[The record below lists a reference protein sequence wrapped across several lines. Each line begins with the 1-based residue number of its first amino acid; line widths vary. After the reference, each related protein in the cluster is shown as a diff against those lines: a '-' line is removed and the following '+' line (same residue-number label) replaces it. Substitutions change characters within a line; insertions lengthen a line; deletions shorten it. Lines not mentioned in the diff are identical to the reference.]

1 MKREGHNFFYTRG
14 WVIVLGILVIIP
26 LIFIFLTICS

>member
-1 MKREGHNFFYTRG
+1 MKWERHS
-14 WVIVLGILVIIP
+14 WAIVLGILVVIP

>member
-1 MKREGHNFFYTRG
+1 MKWERHS

-26 LIFIFLTICS
+26 LILIILVNTA